1 MAFFLPS
8 AVNAAQINF
17 TVATAPNLGTI
28 TGPGINCGSDCSESL
43 EEGST
48 VTLTATPMPGLLLD
62 HGPGC
67 PSGTPGVV
75 TCSVTVTSG
84 TTPVYIFSYAS
95 YSITATKEGTGT
107 GTVSGVGTYG
117 HKSTVTL
124 TATPSPGS
132 TFAGWQPS
140 GSACATPGG
149 KGDSTVN
156 PSPTCSFMAKSSVSS
171 SFNAVAKFDKTTT
184 SSPSSPSGSSG
195 TGTAPA
201 PTPSTAAPTKPAAPG
216 LDDVAVEGVTQNT
229 SEKISV
235 SNNKPLLLSG
245 KTIPNGKVALFIFS
259 EPKRYDITADA
270 EGKWSYSVSGLP
282 EGNHHAEIEVTDPA
296 TNLTS
301 DRVKLLDFTILAS
314 TTNPEPNNTIQNQK
328 KSSNILPLIIAGVV
342 IALAGAGAV
351 GFFWWKR
358 KQKAAQTFNPFNHQ
372 NPSNT

>member
-1 MAFFLPS
+1 M
-8 AVNAAQINF
+8 
-17 TVATAPNLGTI
+17 
-28 TGPGINCGSDCSESL
+28 
-43 EEGST
+43 
-48 VTLTATPMPGLLLD
+48 LD

-67 PSGTPGVV
+67 PSDTPGVV

-95 YSITATKEGTGT
+95 YTITATKEGTGS
-107 GTVSGVGTYG
+107 GTVSGAGTYG
-117 HKSTVTL
+117 HKATVTL

-156 PSPTCSFMAKSSVSS
+156 PSPTCSFIAKSSVSS
-171 SFNAVAKFDKTTT
+171 SFNAVAKFDKSAT

-201 PTPSTAAPTKPAAPG
+201 PTPSTATPTKPATPS

-235 SNNKPLLLSG
+235 SNDKPLILSG
-245 KTIPNGKVALFIFS
+245 KTIPYGKVALFIFS
-259 EPKRYDITADA
+259 EPKRYDITADT

-282 EGNHHAEIEVTDPA
+282 EGDHHAEIEVTDPA

-301 DRVKLLDFTILAS
+301 DRVKLLEFTVLAS
-314 TTNPEPNNTIQNQK
+314 TANSAPTDTAQNQK
-328 KSSNILPLIIAGVV
+328 KTSGNLPLIIAGVLFILV
-342 IALAGAGAV
+342 GASTAG
-351 GFFWWKR
+351 FLWWKHKR
-358 KQKAAQTFNPFNHQ
+358 KAKTLETFNSFNRHDPTNQ
-372 NPSNT
+372 